1 MFTDR
6 VSKLLAAHRGDH
18 PVGSDHV
25 PEPPQVELAS
35 HSSTLFQT
43 TLIKN
48 TNMII
53 VFSYVFESEKI

>member
-25 PEPPQVELAS
+25 PKPPQVKLAS
-35 HSSTLFQT
+35 HSSTLLKT
-43 TLIKN
+43 TLIKKHKYAYC
-48 TNMII
+48 
-53 VFSYVFESEKI
+53 VFLCF